1 MINLGGAV
9 VPIVVSVVT
18 VPLYLDAIGETRYG
32 VLALTWLL
40 LGYFGVVDI
49 GLGRA
54 TANRIAQRQACPAK
68 RRASVLWTALGLSVG
83 LGLLAG
89 LLVLAVGYVL
99 LNNLLQLPETL
110 RREAVAALPFLVAG
124 IPFAFVASACVGA
137 LEGLERF
144 MLVNGVEVVVT
155 TTYQLGPLTLA
166 YLHGPNLTW
175 LLAAVGAAPVAGAF
189 SGLLMCAP
197 AVPLRRP
204 VSFARGWAR
213 TLLGY
218 GGWIGANGLI
228 VPLLTMLDRFVI
240 GAVSGAR
247 SVTQYTVPFSLVARL
262 NVVPV
267 SVSRALFPRLSR
279 LESGEAKAV
288 AGDAMLVLIASMTPM
303 VIAAMIL
310 VEPFL
315 RIWVGTDL
323 GDISAPVAQIIL
335 IGLWINTLAF
345 VPYTFLQAR
354 GRPDLPAKFHL
365 AELPPYVVGLWAGI
379 RFGGVE
385 GAAWVWTLR
394 ATANAGL
401 LMIVSRLAAHNS
413 ATLLVPAVMV
423 ALTSVAAL
431 VIDDSI
437 WTLTLGSF
445 LVVGSLVW
453 AWRVAREEVRAW
465 VPGSTR

>member
-1 MINLGGAV
+1 
-9 VPIVVSVVT
+9 
-18 VPLYLDAIGETRYG
+18 
-32 VLALTWLL
+32 
-40 LGYFGVVDI
+40 
-49 GLGRA
+49 
-54 TANRIAQRQACPAK
+54 
-68 RRASVLWTALGLSVG
+68 
-83 LGLLAG
+83 
-89 LLVLAVGYVL
+89 
-99 LNNLLQLPETL
+99 
-110 RREAVAALPFLVAG
+110 
-124 IPFAFVASACVGA
+124 
-137 LEGLERF
+137 
-144 MLVNGVEVVVT
+144 
-155 TTYQLGPLTLA
+155 
-166 YLHGPNLTW
+166 
-175 LLAAVGAAPVAGAF
+175 
-189 SGLLMCAP
+189 
-197 AVPLRRP
+197 
-204 VSFARGWAR
+204 
-213 TLLGY
+213 
-218 GGWIGANGLI
+218 
-228 VPLLTMLDRFVI
+228 
-240 GAVSGAR
+240 
-247 SVTQYTVPFSLVARL
+247 
-262 NVVPV
+262 
-267 SVSRALFPRLSR
+267 
-279 LESGEAKAV
+279 
-288 AGDAMLVLIASMTPM
+288 M